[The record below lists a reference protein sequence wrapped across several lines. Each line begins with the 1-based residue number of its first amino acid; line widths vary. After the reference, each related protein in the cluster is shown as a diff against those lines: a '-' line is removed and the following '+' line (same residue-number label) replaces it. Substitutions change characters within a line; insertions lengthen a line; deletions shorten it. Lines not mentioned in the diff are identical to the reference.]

1 MMIHPHAWPRQLP
14 RHCRG
19 TGWAP
24 QSTRAKTQA
33 GVSPALTHRASCS
46 LTANQHASE
55 AVICCDRNGNPV
67 ESLSSVGQCC
77 SSRSKLVEQQGKEL
91 AAAAALLG
99 SSGCTLQQ
107 RRQDS
112 PRAPILRVM
121 KHKRQSG
128 AMRSPALASYIALHQ
143 IRRAVSNSSYLP
155 PTPPLLLF
163 MDIELTLSCLRELC
177 I

>member
-1 MMIHPHAWPRQLP
+1 MPLLSHDHLSRL
-14 RHCRG
+14 HCH
-19 TGWAP
+19 
-24 QSTRAKTQA
+24 S
-33 GVSPALTHRASCS
+33 ASCS

-55 AVICCDRNGNPV
+55 AVICCDTIGNPV
-67 ESLSSVGQCC
+67 EYLSSVGQCC

>member
-1 MMIHPHAWPRQLP
+1 MVKCNKYVLLRGRRHAPTFARP
-14 RHCRG
+14 
-19 TGWAP
+19 P
-24 QSTRAKTQA
+24 I
-33 GVSPALTHRASCS
+33 SPALTHSASCS

-55 AVICCDRNGNPV
+55 AVMCCDTNAEWKPKSNLYHQVLVNVVLPHKNW
-67 ESLSSVGQCC
+67 LSS
-77 SSRSKLVEQQGKEL
+77 KEV

-128 AMRSPALASYIALHQ
+128 AMRSPALAS
-143 IRRAVSNSSYLP
+143 SSPPDKESSLQLFLP
-155 PTPPLLLF
+155 ASYSSPPLHGH
-163 MDIELTLSCLRELC
+163 
-177 I
+177 

>member
-1 MMIHPHAWPRQLP
+1 MLRHEWKPKSNPYQVLANVVLPHKNW
-14 RHCRG
+14 
-19 TGWAP
+19 
-24 QSTRAKTQA
+24 
-33 GVSPALTHRASCS
+33 
-46 LTANQHASE
+46 
-55 AVICCDRNGNPV
+55 
-67 ESLSSVGQCC
+67 LSSSEV
-77 SSRSKLVEQQGKEL
+77 

-163 MDIELTLSCLRELC
+163 MDIELTLNCLRELC

>member
-1 MMIHPHAWPRQLP
+1 MPLLSHDHLSRL
-14 RHCRG
+14 HCH
-19 TGWAP
+19 
-24 QSTRAKTQA
+24 S
-33 GVSPALTHRASCS
+33 ASCS

-55 AVICCDRNGNPV
+55 AVICCDTNGNP
-67 ESLSSVGQCC
+67 
-77 SSRSKLVEQQGKEL
+77 SRISIKCWSMLFLPIKTGWAAKKEV

>member
-1 MMIHPHAWPRQLP
+1 MVKCNKYYAADDMPLLSHDHLSRLHW
-14 RHCRG
+14 HN
-19 TGWAP
+19 
-24 QSTRAKTQA
+24 
-33 GVSPALTHRASCS
+33 ASCS

-55 AVICCDRNGNPV
+55 AVMCCDTNAEWKPKSNLYHQVLVNVVPPHQNW
-67 ESLSSVGQCC
+67 LSS
-77 SSRSKLVEQQGKEL
+77 KEV

-128 AMRSPALASYIALHQ
+128 AMRSPALATSSTPDKESSLQLFLPASY
-143 IRRAVSNSSYLP
+143 SS
-155 PTPPLLLF
+155 PPLHGHWTNPELL
-163 MDIELTLSCLRELC
+163 EATLHITCYAALLNAA
-177 I
+177 